1 LPFPEPEV
9 KLLQRFKQRDKHM
22 PIKIVCMGDS
32 NVVGQFVSPSL
43 RWTSRLENALAEKHG
58 QDRIELLNQGLNGE
72 TTRGGLERFPVA
84 VQAEEPTI
92 VTLQYGMNDCNC
104 WNSDR
109 GVHRV
114 SLKAFKENLTEMI
127 DRCRLFGAREVIL
140 CTNHRSFRRGRM
152 VSGESYES
160 ANARYSDA
168 IRDVALVTEVT
179 LCDFRAA
186 FSEFA
191 DNQLEPLLLPAPDA
205 LHLSEAGH
213 VIYADLLLPHLDAAI
228 AAAAVLEV
236 S

>member
-1 LPFPEPEV
+1 
-9 KLLQRFKQRDKHM
+9 M

-43 RWTSRLENALAEKHG
+43 RWTSRLENTLAEKHG
-58 QDRIELLNQGLNGE
+58 RNHIVLRNLGLNGE

-84 VQAEEPTI
+84 VQAEEPSI

-104 WNSDR
+104 WDSDR
-109 GVHRV
+109 GVNRV
-114 SLKAFKENLTEMI
+114 SLNAFKANLTEMI
-127 DRCRLFGAREVIL
+127 DRCRRFGAREVIL
-140 CTNHRSFRRGRM
+140 CTNHRSLRRARM
-152 VSGESYES
+152 VSGETYDN

-168 IRDVALVTEVT
+168 IRDVALETEVT

-186 FSEFA
+186 FSEFV
-191 DNQLEPLLLPAPDA
+191 DKQLEPLLLPAPDA

-213 VIYADLLLPHLDAAI
+213 VLYADLLLPYLDAAV